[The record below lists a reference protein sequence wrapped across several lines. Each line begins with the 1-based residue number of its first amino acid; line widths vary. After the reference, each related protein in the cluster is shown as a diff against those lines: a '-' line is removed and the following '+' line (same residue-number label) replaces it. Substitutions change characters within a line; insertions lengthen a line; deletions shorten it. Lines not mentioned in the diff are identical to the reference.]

1 MQTFDTALVLS
12 ELFALEGRLDRE
24 QAKANKLAK
33 EMETLARQL
42 ENTRVRVCTL
52 LKEMEGSE

>member
-42 ENTRVRVCTL
+42 ENTRARICTL

>member
-33 EMETLARQL
+33 ETPRRADSTKEVQRCVTTCAR
-42 ENTRVRVCTL
+42 
-52 LKEMEGSE
+52 S

>member
-33 EMETLARQL
+33 EMETIARQL
-42 ENTRVRVCTL
+42 ENTRARICTL

>member
-24 QAKANKLAK
+24 QARANKLAK

-42 ENTRVRVCTL
+42 ENTRARVCTL

>member
-1 MQTFDTALVLS
+1 MKTFDKALVLS

-24 QAKANKLAK
+24 QARANKLTK
-33 EMETLARQL
+33 EMEAFARQL